1 MVNRSLKQVV
11 GMALKKSL
19 ILVAIMGIICIGV
32 LFVASQKQI
41 VPDEDLTLFTNGT
54 IYLDS
59 YHKASNL
66 LVKDGKIIALNV
78 DRSLYPNA
86 KIVDLAGAYAYPGF
100 SDSHVHLM
108 ETGYVLKAGV
118 NLIGC
123 NNSDQIAEKLAE
135 KAKTVPEGELILGV
149 GFSLRNYDDWTLE
162 DLAKIDNAT
171 GNRPTF
177 LGDKLGHNAIVNS
190 VTIRLANL
198 TSETNVPLGG
208 KMGIENGQLTG
219 MLRESAL
226 IVPWNKISEMFKP
239 SDIKSGT
246 SSMLNLWASMG
257 YTSVVDLMGGPGA
270 RFMHP
275 EIFQELEKE
284 GNLPVRVNYCY
295 TIFSLND
302 VDEAAKYMGNDTD
315 RVRFVGAKIF
325 VDGAYAGGQAWT
337 SWTNEQ
343 EGHGLQEIY
352 TNDSGGPE
360 LNLNRIVARAEEY
373 GMNVHY
379 HTQGDRAI
387 DAVLDALD
395 KVREEKGEIRTNHT
409 LIHLAFLTDEQI
421 ERIKSYNGHV
431 VVTTQPGFWN
441 VQSDSTYYYG
451 ERAAQA
457 YPVKKMIDSGISVGI
472 STDFS
477 VSPLEYSYPTAIIGI
492 VEKGGASGGHA
503 PLSAQETVS
512 CLTIG
517 SARTTGND
525 DVGTLDIGKKADIVI
540 YDADLFSVSQEEFA
554 KNYPRV
560 LATYIDG
567 QMVYCAT

>member
-1 MVNRSLKQVV
+1 
-11 GMALKKSL
+11 MALKKSL
-19 ILVAIMGIICIGV
+19 ILVAIIGIICIGV
-32 LFVASQKQI
+32 LFVASQKQM

-54 IYLDS
+54 FYLDS

-198 TSETNVPLGG
+198 TPATEVPLGG

-343 EGHGLQEIY
+343 EGQGLQEIY

-395 KVREEKGEIRTNHT
+395 KVREEKGEIRATHT

-492 VEKGGASGGHA
+492 VEKGGAFGGHA

-525 DVGTLDIGKKADIVI
+525 DVGTLDIGKKADMVI

>member
-1 MVNRSLKQVV
+1 
-11 GMALKKSL
+11 MALKKGL

-32 LFVASQKQI
+32 LFVASQKQM

-177 LGDKLGHNAIVNS
+177 LGDKLGHNAIINS

-198 TSETNVPLGG
+198 TPETEVPLGG

-257 YTSVVDLMGGPGA
+257 YTSVLDLMGGPGA
-270 RFMHP
+270 RFMQP

-395 KVREEKGEIRTNHT
+395 KVREEKGEIRANHT
-409 LIHLAFLTDEQI
+409 LIHLAFLNDEQI

>member
-1 MVNRSLKQVV
+1 
-11 GMALKKSL
+11 
-19 ILVAIMGIICIGV
+19 MGIICIGV
-32 LFVASQKQI
+32 LFVASQKQM

-177 LGDKLGHNAIVNS
+177 LGDKLGHNAIINS

-198 TSETNVPLGG
+198 TPETEVPLGG

-257 YTSVVDLMGGPGA
+257 YTSVLDLMGGPGA
-270 RFMHP
+270 RFMQP

-395 KVREEKGEIRTNHT
+395 KVREEKGEIRANHT
-409 LIHLAFLTDEQI
+409 LIHLAFLNDEQI

>member
-1 MVNRSLKQVV
+1 
-11 GMALKKSL
+11 MALKKGL

-32 LFVASQKQI
+32 LFVASQKQM

-177 LGDKLGHNAIVNS
+177 LGDKLGHNAIINS
-190 VTIRLANL
+190 VTIGLANL
-198 TSETNVPLGG
+198 TQEIDVPLGG

-257 YTSVVDLMGGPGA
+257 YTSVLDLMGGPGA
-270 RFMHP
+270 RFMQP

-395 KVREEKGEIRTNHT
+395 KVREEKGEIRANHT
-409 LIHLAFLTDEQI
+409 LIHLAFLNDEQI

>member
-1 MVNRSLKQVV
+1 
-11 GMALKKSL
+11 MALKKSL

-32 LFVASQKQI
+32 LFVASQKQM

-177 LGDKLGHNAIVNS
+177 LGDKLGHNAIINS

-198 TSETNVPLGG
+198 TPEIDVPLGG

>member
-1 MVNRSLKQVV
+1 
-11 GMALKKSL
+11 MA
-19 ILVAIMGIICIGV
+19 IIGIICIGV
-32 LFVASQKQI
+32 LFVASQKQM

-54 IYLDS
+54 FYLDS

-198 TSETNVPLGG
+198 TPAAEVPLGG

-226 IVPWNKISEMFKP
+226 IVPWNKISEMFKS

-275 EIFQELEKE
+275 EIFQELENE

-343 EGHGLQEIY
+343 EGQGLQEIY

-395 KVREEKGEIRTNHT
+395 KVREEKGEIRATHT

>member
-1 MVNRSLKQVV
+1 
-11 GMALKKSL
+11 MALKKSL
-19 ILVAIMGIICIGV
+19 ILVAIIGIICIGV
-32 LFVASQKQI
+32 LFVASQKQM

-54 IYLDS
+54 FYLDS

-198 TSETNVPLGG
+198 TPATEVPLGG

-226 IVPWNKISEMFKP
+226 IVPWNKISEMFKS

-343 EGHGLQEIY
+343 EGQGLQEIY

-395 KVREEKGEIRTNHT
+395 KVREEKGEIRATHT

>member
-1 MVNRSLKQVV
+1 MLRKLPNYQKYYIDINDKWQSFAQAGVGNGIKKIFFLLVV
-11 GMALKKSL
+11 S
-19 ILVAIMGIICIGV
+19 IFVCIGV
-32 LFVASQKQI
+32 LFLSGQEQMETAGNM
-41 VPDEDLTLFTNGT
+41 TLFINGT
-54 IYLDS
+54 IYLDP
-59 YHKASNL
+59 YHTASNL
-66 LVKDGKIIALNV
+66 LVENGTIIALNV
-78 DRSLYPNA
+78 DSRLYPNA

-108 ETGYVLKAGV
+108 ETGYVLQTGV

-123 NNSDQIAEKLAE
+123 NNSDQIAERLAE

-149 GFSLRNYDDWTLE
+149 GFSLRNYDNWTLE

-190 VTIRLANL
+190 ATIRLANL
-198 TSETNVPLGG
+198 TPETSVPLGG
-208 KMGIENGQLTG
+208 TMGIENGQLTG
-219 MLRESAL
+219 MMRESAL
-226 IVPWNKISEMFKP
+226 IMPWNKIFEMFKYN
-239 SDIKSGT
+239 DIKSGT

-257 YTSVVDLMGGPGA
+257 YTSIVDLMGGPGA
-270 RFMHP
+270 RFMCP
-275 EIFQELEKE
+275 EVFYELEKE

-295 TIFSLND
+295 TIFSLSD

-315 RVRFVGAKIF
+315 MVRFVGAKIF

-337 SWTNEQ
+337 SWINEQ
-343 EGHGLQEIY
+343 GGQGLQEIY

-379 HTQGDRAI
+379 HTQGDKAI

-395 KVREEKGEIRTNHT
+395 QVREEKGEINGTHT
-409 LIHLAFLTDEQI
+409 LIHLAFLSDSQI
-421 ERIKSYNGHV
+421 ERIKSFNGHV
-431 VVTTQPGFWN
+431 VTTTQPGFWN
-441 VQSDSTYYYG
+441 VQSDSAYYYG

-492 VEKGGASGGHA
+492 AERGGASGEHS
-503 PLSAQETVS
+503 PLSAQEIVS
-512 CLTIG
+512 GLTIG
-517 SARTTGND
+517 SARTTGKD
-525 DVGTLDIGKKADIVI
+525 D
-540 YDADLFSVSQEEFA
+540 
-554 KNYPRV
+554 
-560 LATYIDG
+560 
-567 QMVYCAT
+567 

>member
-177 LGDKLGHNAIVNS
+177 LGDKLGHNAIINS

-198 TSETNVPLGG
+198 TPEIDVPLGG

>member
-1 MVNRSLKQVV
+1 
-11 GMALKKSL
+11 MALKKSL

-177 LGDKLGHNAIVNS
+177 LGDKLGHNAIINS

-198 TSETNVPLGG
+198 TPEIDVPLGG

>member
-1 MVNRSLKQVV
+1 
-11 GMALKKSL
+11 MALKKSL

-177 LGDKLGHNAIVNS
+177 LGDKLGHNAIINS
-190 VTIRLANL
+190 VTIGLANL
-198 TSETNVPLGG
+198 TQEIDVPLGG

-343 EGHGLQEIY
+343 EGQGLQEIY

-395 KVREEKGEIRTNHT
+395 KVREEKGEIRATHT

>member
-1 MVNRSLKQVV
+1 
-11 GMALKKSL
+11 MALKKGL

-32 LFVASQKQI
+32 LFVASQKQM

-177 LGDKLGHNAIVNS
+177 LGDKLGHNAIINS
-190 VTIRLANL
+190 VTIGLANL
-198 TSETNVPLGG
+198 TQEIDVPLGG

-270 RFMHP
+270 RFMQP

-395 KVREEKGEIRTNHT
+395 KVREEKGEIRANHT
-409 LIHLAFLTDEQI
+409 LIHLAFLNDEQI

>member
-1 MVNRSLKQVV
+1 
-11 GMALKKSL
+11 MALKKGL

-32 LFVASQKQI
+32 LFVASQKQM

-177 LGDKLGHNAIVNS
+177 LGDKLGHNAIINS

-198 TSETNVPLGG
+198 TPETEVPLGG

-270 RFMHP
+270 RFMQP

-395 KVREEKGEIRTNHT
+395 KVREEKGEIRANHT
-409 LIHLAFLTDEQI
+409 LIHLAFLNDEQI

-457 YPVKKMIDSGISVGI
+457 YPVKKMM
-472 STDFS
+472 
-477 VSPLEYSYPTAIIGI
+477 A
-492 VEKGGASGGHA
+492 
-503 PLSAQETVS
+503 
-512 CLTIG
+512 C
-517 SARTTGND
+517 
-525 DVGTLDIGKKADIVI
+525 
-540 YDADLFSVSQEEFA
+540 
-554 KNYPRV
+554 
-560 LATYIDG
+560 
-567 QMVYCAT
+567 